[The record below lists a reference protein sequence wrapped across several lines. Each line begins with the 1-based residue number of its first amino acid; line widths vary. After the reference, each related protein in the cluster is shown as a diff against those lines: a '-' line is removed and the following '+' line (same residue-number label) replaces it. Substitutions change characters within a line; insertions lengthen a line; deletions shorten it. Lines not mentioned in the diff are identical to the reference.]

1 MRRYGLIALL
11 LAVVVL
17 GAAGFFL
24 ATRADA
30 DLGAEKPEARLPGVS
45 LVAAADEVPAA
56 NKAPAAKET
65 NSESVT
71 YDRWTVNCRAEAG
84 EAGGKKCS
92 ATNRIVD
99 QKSGKSLFV
108 WVIGK
113 DSQNNLVSY
122 FQTPTGVLIGD
133 GLTLILGEDENY
145 KIDFRS
151 CDNRRCE
158 ATIQMS
164 GTLIEKIVELDKLS
178 VKIVSTTGYNLVFN
192 IDNGGIRDVFRV
204 L

>member
-1 MRRYGLIALL
+1 MRRLALIALL
-11 LAVVVL
+11 SAVVVL

-30 DLGAEKPEARLPGVS
+30 ELRTEKPEARLPGVS
-45 LVAAADEVPAA
+45 LVAAAEEAPVT
-56 NKAPAAKET
+56 NKAPEAKQT

-71 YDRWTVNCRAEAG
+71 YDRWTVNCRTEIG
-84 EAGGKKCS
+84 EGSKKCS

-99 QKSGKSLFV
+99 QKTGKSLFV

-133 GLTLILGEDENY
+133 GLTLIFDGDESY
-145 KIDFRS
+145 RIAFRS

-158 ATIQMS
+158 ATTQMP
-164 GTLIEKIVELDKLS
+164 GTLIEKIIELDKLS

-192 IDNGGIRDVFRV
+192 VENSGIRDVFRV